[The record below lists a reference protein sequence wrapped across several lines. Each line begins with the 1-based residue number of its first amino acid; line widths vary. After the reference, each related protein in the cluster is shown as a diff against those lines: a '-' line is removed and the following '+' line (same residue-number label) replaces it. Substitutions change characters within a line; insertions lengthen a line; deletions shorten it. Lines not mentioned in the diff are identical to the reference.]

1 MHEPKRRTT
10 STVESMDDMGGLGDM
25 DIGAG
30 GLTDMDVG
38 TFGTFDKSIL
48 NKPIAEA
55 ANDSNMEQL
64 EDIIERL
71 DSQDQEIVDA
81 ILQDGQT
88 IQELGITRERFMSA
102 MERQSTDE
110 WWTKQ
115 SLGQALTDL
124 VGKDGDLNGMAG
136 MAGAV
141 PVAKETLDERP
152 SKRSDRETRENDG
165 ESKKKK
171 KKMGLK
177 EFLVGKRKK
186 PSEKDKDE
194 DENEDKDVAKSEF
207 VAKRIDKGDS
217 PPPSRFEEDQRMTEQ
232 VERERSMGKKSR
244 RRL

>member
-1 MHEPKRRTT
+1 MHEPKRRTK
-10 STVESMDDMGGLGDM
+10 STVESMDDMGGLDDM

-30 GLTDMDVG
+30 GLTDMDDG

-48 NKPIAEA
+48 NKPIAQA

-71 DSQDQEIVDA
+71 DSQDQEIVEA
-81 ILQDGQT
+81 ILQEGQT
-88 IQELGITRERFMSA
+88 IQELGITKERFMSA

-141 PVAKETLDERP
+141 PVTKETLDERP
-152 SKRSDRETRENDG
+152 SKRSDKETMEDDG
-165 ESKKKK
+165 EFKKK

-186 PSEKDKDE
+186 PSKKEEGEDE
-194 DENEDKDVAKSEF
+194 DEDNDVAKSEF
-207 VAKRIDKGDS
+207 VAKKIEKKES
-217 PPPSRFEEDQRMTEQ
+217 PPPSRFEDERRMTEQ

-244 RRL
+244 KRL